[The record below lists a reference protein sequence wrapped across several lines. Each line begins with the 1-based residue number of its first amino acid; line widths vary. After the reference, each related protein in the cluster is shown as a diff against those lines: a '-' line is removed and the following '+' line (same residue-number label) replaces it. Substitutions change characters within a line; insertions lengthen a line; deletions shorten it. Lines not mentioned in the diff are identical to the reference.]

1 MKSLD
6 QMMVQLAAQS
16 SLASLTI
23 KQAYRR
29 HMDLLVMEEYAALEG
44 ALANGGL
51 VPLPN
56 DPLRFNLKPRV
67 DGRFPIGEKDL
78 DHQDSYI
85 SARRE
90 AVGALIEIA
99 SRVQSGPLEI
109 TSMARHS
116 EYQSTL
122 RKTNS
127 NATTSIPMHT
137 MGLAFDIA
145 LINTPLETVYEIRD
159 VLSAMQKAGDI
170 LVIGER
176 KQLVFH
182 VVPHPARLGHF
193 AAVYED
199 AMAEA
204 MPGANIISLAK
215 SVPAFGV
222 PYVITEVIA
231 VRPTTEWLEEWW
243 ASDDSSSDIVIQVSP
258 ATARQ
263 PEEPSFLGRMA
274 AAVSSLFEAIGL

>member
-1 MKSLD
+1 
-6 QMMVQLAAQS
+6 
-16 SLASLTI
+16 
-23 KQAYRR
+23 
-29 HMDLLVMEEYAALEG
+29 
-44 ALANGGL
+44 
-51 VPLPN
+51 
-56 DPLRFNLKPRV
+56 
-67 DGRFPIGEKDL
+67 
-78 DHQDSYI
+78 
-85 SARRE
+85 
-90 AVGALIEIA
+90 
-99 SRVQSGPLEI
+99 
-109 TSMARHS
+109 
-116 EYQSTL
+116 
-122 RKTNS
+122 
-127 NATTSIPMHT
+127 MHT

-182 VVPHPARLGHF
+182 VVPHPSRLGHF
-193 AAVYED
+193 ATVYED

-204 MPGANIISLAK
+204 MPGANVISLAK

-263 PEEPSFLGRMA
+263 PEEPSFFGRMA